1 MVLSAVKLMM
11 IQDGEQTS
19 AEGLAEDLVC
29 PRDAEDQEV
38 RDTLE
43 RSVGHGDLMTDGGVD
58 SSSRELLRGHECS

>member
-1 MVLSAVKLMM
+1 MRVDMVLSAVKLMI

-19 AEGLAEDLVC
+19 AERLAEDLVR

-43 RSVGHGDLMTDGGVD
+43 WSVGHGDLMTDGGVD
-58 SSSRELLRGHECS
+58 SSSRE